1 MNRPTRQRTH
11 LLEKIQLKESR
22 SLKKPGKRTKRWRK
36 WAENYKAIAGEG
48 GQASGAAT

>member
-11 LLEKIQLKESR
+11 LLEKIQSKESR

-36 WAENYKAIAGEG
+36 WAEAHKPVVSEA
-48 GQASGAAT
+48 